1 MDNFFLSGISIMETE
16 DTKILKIRF
25 KLPSGEEFEAQG
37 PKDFIEEQ
45 RAYFL
50 NLTGKKPLPGEGKRT
65 APAIHHMPRQDVP
78 AQQFRQRPT
87 YPLYSAQEASIPPNG
102 HIPGQQPNTALTG
115 LISAS
120 THNSQPAA
128 GGTSLWEKLF
138 KVEEGALVLRRKSR
152 LLTPQT
158 AALVLIAAARVLRK
172 ENEYSALHLSKSL
185 RKSGYGEGRLD
196 RLLLS
201 EMRAGSVESAGSKRS
216 RAYKLSSEGFARAI
230 VLAEKIAEDL

>member
-1 MDNFFLSGISIMETE
+1 METE
-16 DTKILKIRF
+16 DTQIFKIRF

-50 NLTGKKPLPGEGKRT
+50 NLTGKKPTQGEGKRLYSSVSPLPKPET
-65 APAIHHMPRQDVP
+65 PVQPAP
-78 AQQFRQRPT
+78 RQRPT
-87 YPLYSAQEASIPPNG
+87 YPIYPAKQTPIPQEANFP
-102 HIPGQQPNTALTG
+102 TG
-115 LISAS
+115 LQPTVIPAS
-120 THNSQPAA
+120 
-128 GGTSLWEKLF
+128 GGGFAPEVPLNQEGVASLWEKLF

-201 EMRAGSVESAGSKRS
+201 EMRAGSIESAGSKRS